1 MDKAAHIAIS
11 GFFDPIHSGHLDYLE
26 AAAKH
31 GDVWVLLN
39 SDEAAKRKKGYVF
52 MKYYERERILKSLKC
67 VTHVIEAQDSD
78 GTVCESLR
86 KLASK
91 INYFGKGGDRIKG
104 NTPENDL
111 CEKLGIKV
119 IYGLGGDKVQSSSDL
134 VKNAKANSQ
143 KLGMVH
149 GSL

>member
-1 MDKAAHIAIS
+1 MRNIIAIS
-11 GFFDPIHSGHLDYLE
+11 GHFQPIHAGHIDYLE
-26 AAAKH
+26 AASRY

-39 SDEAAKRKKGYVF
+39 TDEAAKKKHGYSF
-52 MKYYERERILKSLKC
+52 MKYHERERILRSIKYVSN
-67 VTHVIEAQDSD
+67 VIEAQDSD

-86 KLASK
+86 RLASK

-111 CEKLGIKV
+111 CEKLGIKI

-134 VKNAKANSQ
+134 VKHAKANSQ
-143 KLGMVH
+143 KLGSLH